1 MAWACT
7 VAEGATFFG
16 DGKISKSVA
25 RGTRITAFATMAQP
39 GVSYQL
45 VVGNN
50 TTHPAHACHDLI
62 YVVNPNTRFA
72 TSDKFLGNTSGPAG
86 DANTPPGLYQ
96 VCFRAI
102 NVTTATAAV
111 ALTLT

>member
-1 MAWACT
+1 
-7 VAEGATFFG
+7 
-16 DGKISKSVA
+16 
-25 RGTRITAFATMAQP
+25 
-39 GVSYQL
+39 
-45 VVGNN
+45 
-50 TTHPAHACHDLI
+50 
-62 YVVNPNTRFA
+62 VNPNTRFA